1 MQRMMIGA
9 VLILGGMLNAA
20 NADTWVFKDTLRPN
34 GHDRSMAAKRA
45 DGRRCGA
52 SPGGRSFDEA
62 KAPNMRDCM
71 WTRGWALDHI
81 IPDPPTA
88 HAHARNSDDDS
99 SPPPIDN
106 SSNDDWARR
115 QQDQDNLQQMLN
127 TQQMLNDQQMMIN
140 QQQQQI
146 SDDMNR

>member
-1 MQRMMIGA
+1 MQRMMIGT
-9 VLILGGMLNAA
+9 VLILGGML
-20 NADTWVFKDTLRPN
+20 RPK

-62 KAPNMRDCM
+62 KAPNMRECM
-71 WTRGWALDHI
+71 WSRGWALDHI
-81 IPDPPTA
+81 IPDPATA
-88 HAHARNSDDDS
+88 HARARNSEDDS
-99 SPPPIDN
+99 PPPPIDN
-106 SSNDDWARR
+106 SSNDDSRR